1 MRLIGLLVTLAV
13 VGYVTYIYL
22 HSSNMTTANGVQTK
36 PAEYIDQAHKS
47 VDAIDQAMKK
57 QQEQMAGQKQE

>member
-13 VGYVTYIYL
+13 VGYVIYMYFQ
-22 HSSNMTTANGVQTK
+22 SSNMTTANGIQTK

-47 VDAIDQAMKK
+47 ADAIDRAIKK
-57 QQEQMAGQKQE
+57 QQVKMAGQKQE

>member
-1 MRLIGLLVTLAV
+1 MRLMRLLVTIAV
-13 VGYVTYIYL
+13 VGYMTYIYL
-22 HSSNMTTANGVQTK
+22 QSSNMTMANGVQTK

-57 QQEQMAGQKQE
+57 QQAQMAGQKQ